1 MLALQT
7 AASNETLLIADSS
20 DTAKTV
26 KNIKQQLKFVL
37 MAKKIMFLKCRLV
50 LLFRFQPII

>member
-37 MAKKIMFLKCRLV
+37 MAKKMFLKCRLV

>member
-20 DTAKTV
+20 DAAKTV
-26 KNIKQQLKFVL
+26 KNIQQQLKFVL
-37 MAKKIMFLKCRLV
+37 MAKKNNVFEM
-50 LLFRFQPII
+50 

>member
-26 KNIKQQLKFVL
+26 KNIKQQLRFVL
-37 MAKKIMFLKCRLV
+37 TATK
-50 LLFRFQPII
+50 